1 MLEFWNHIILMF
13 KVGKI
18 FLSCVIKALTVVI
31 QFLVNIK
38 GFTEITS

>member
-18 FLSCVIKALTVVI
+18 FKLYH
-31 QFLVNIK
+31 K
-38 GFTEITS
+38 GFNCSYSFSCKH